1 MSTIQLSD
9 IGMILLA
16 IGLIVTFSSTI
27 FMFVNAYF
35 KTQKYVDKYDLR
47 NKYSRKNKI
56 LLVGSGVILMLIGF
70 SSTWIFHIYEQFTV
84 VFGAM
89 FMGGLILVLNGLN
102 IMQKGLRYL
111 IEYEH
116 RKKYDPDWRK

>member
-9 IGMILLA
+9 IGSILL
-16 IGLIVTFSSTI
+16 GLGLTITFSSII

-35 KTQKYVDKYDLR
+35 KTRKYVDKYDLR

-116 RKKYDPDWRK
+116 RKKYDNDWRK